1 MDEFLDSASGRA
13 EVAASVGV
21 LVVFV
26 LFQLKLTCT
35 LVRLLCGVNSKRVNS
50 CLNKMTSVN
59 ISNRIV
65 LLKKLQ

>member
-26 LFQLKLTCT
+26 F
-35 LVRLLCGVNSKRVNS
+35 V
-50 CLNKMTSVN
+50 SVETHLHFGE
-59 ISNRIV
+59 IAV
-65 LLKKLQ
+65 

>member
-35 LVRLLCGVNSKRVNS
+35 LVRLLCEVNSKRVNF